1 MRAEKSARREKRP
14 RRLKKRPLSRGDA
27 AAGGRS
33 AARRVVFAPL
43 GNPTGSRR
51 TPRSGAR
58 LQGRLLGRRQGK
70 QTKAP
75 AFGGLPC
82 FVRLWARAAL
92 YAGSRVGKGEGN
104 EEALWGSG
112 RAFALR
118 RACTS
123 RREQPGTGTRTNSP
137 TAYSKNYHFW
147 QKKYVPR
154 RATPTR
160 IASRGAPQARKQA
173 IWGDLGPYSTK
184 AASKVASHE
193 VVLRSVGL
201 LLALHDA
208 RVGS

>member
-1 MRAEKSARREKRP
+1 MTLPRANESREKRP
-14 RRLKKRPLSRGDA
+14 QRKAPAAPKKRPLSRGDA

-154 RATPTR
+154 RATPTHR
-160 IASRGAPQARKQA
+160 VPRSAAGAKT
-173 IWGDLGPYSTK
+173 GDLGRFGAILQSKSPPTRAHSTQNR
-184 AASKVASHE
+184 
-193 VVLRSVGL
+193 LPRSRIPW
-201 LLALHDA
+201 DY
-208 RVGS
+208 